1 MRLTTVD
8 QMALPAGTLHA
19 FAVRATP
26 EPLLEQ
32 PVSFDQNLHVG
43 RGDRP
48 GSWMAVSFRLG
59 ERGGRPS
66 IPALPE
72 ALPPNSGDTA
82 EADRYSAQHA
92 DIARVGRSSG
102 RQRAGGDEIAEA
114 PVANAEPDTDVLVR
128 ASALRDALAAAWRRS
143 VARHGTLRTVF
154 TLDDGRVRLHEA
166 AVDAGAW
173 RDHPVAAGESTRDAL
188 RRLLDAEC
196 RPFATPSCLLTVV
209 VPEGADAE
217 LDPRPVVVIAS
228 DHAHVD
234 MWSLLIL
241 ADEVRAVAEAPADA
255 ADADSGA
262 RADADAEDA
271 SDAGARATA
280 AAATGAATGTAA
292 PDDLPAPFVDHTR
305 ALLEAPAAPADV
317 TARWEEILRAGG
329 GLLPVF
335 PLPLGDVSTPSAA
348 AVEVR
353 DLLDADRFAALE
365 ARARAAGVRVIA
377 SVMTSLAAALQER
390 AGNDEPVR
398 ALFPVHS
405 RIEPRWRDSVG
416 WYITNAVLEIAA
428 PTPEACAAGI
438 ADAVRLGAHP
448 LAPIFDRLGGVPA
461 TPGLFAI
468 SWLDMRRMPLR
479 LDESLEPQFVSAVL
493 PTDGLM
499 IWFVVNESGLHL
511 RCRYPDN
518 PVARASVGGWLDA
531 LGARI
536 VDAAGGAPALSHDS

>member
-26 EPLLEQ
+26 DPLLEQ

-59 ERGGRPS
+59 EPRPS
-66 IPALPE
+66 AASPAGR
-72 ALPPNSGDTA
+72 APNSGDTT
-82 EADRYSAQHA
+82 EASLYSAQHA
-92 DIARVGRSSG
+92 DIARVR
-102 RQRAGGDEIAEA
+102 RTDRDDRTREAGGGDS
-114 PVANAEPDTDVLVR
+114 TDL
-128 ASALRDALAAAWRRS
+128 LDRDALAAAWRRA

-154 TLDDGRVRLHEA
+154 SLDDGRVRLHEA
-166 AVDAGAW
+166 SVDAGAW
-173 RDHPVAAGESTRDAL
+173 RDHPVSAGESTRDAL

-196 RPFATPSCLLTVV
+196 RPFAAPSCLLAVV
-209 VPEGADAE
+209 VPEGVDAE

-241 ADEVRAVAEAPADA
+241 ADEVRAAVSAAEAVADA
-255 ADADSGA
+255 ET
-262 RADADAEDA
+262 DADATADA
-271 SDAGARATA
+271 TRAGVVDR
-280 AAATGAATGTAA
+280 GEAA
-292 PDDLPAPFVDHTR
+292 PALPAPFVDHTR
-305 ALLEAPAAPADV
+305 ALLAMPETPPDV

-335 PLPLGDVSTPSAA
+335 PLPLGDASTPSAA

-353 DLLDADRFAALE
+353 DLLDADRLAALE
-365 ARARAAGVRVIA
+365 SHARAAGVRVIA
-377 SVMTSLAAALQER
+377 PVMACLAAALQER
-390 AGNDEPVR
+390 TGGDGPVR

-405 RIEPRWRDSVG
+405 RTEPRWRDSVG
-416 WYITNAVLEIAA
+416 WYITNAVLEIAE
-428 PTPEACAAGI
+428 PTSEASTAGI

-468 SWLDMRRMPLR
+468 SWLDLRRMPLR

-499 IWFVVNESGLHL
+499 IWFIVNGSGLHL

-518 PVARASVGGWLDA
+518 LVARASVDGWLDA
-531 LGARI
+531 LAARI
-536 VDAAGGAPALSHDS
+536 TEAADESSPHHS